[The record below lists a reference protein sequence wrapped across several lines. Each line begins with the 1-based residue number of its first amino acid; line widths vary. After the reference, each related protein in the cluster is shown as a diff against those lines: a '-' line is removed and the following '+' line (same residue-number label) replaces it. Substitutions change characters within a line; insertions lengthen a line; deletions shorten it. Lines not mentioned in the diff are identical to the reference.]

1 MPSDAKL
8 VRRLSLTDSIL
19 LLAGGIIGSGIFLT
33 AKDVAI
39 NTRHPW
45 LFLTVWVVGMGMALL
60 ACFAFAEL
68 GGMFPHAGGQYVY
81 MREAYG
87 DTAGFLYGWMYFT
100 VSATGTVAALG
111 VGFATYLGQTFPA
124 LHAEQ
129 VILPLRFVDITRGH
143 LIALA
148 AIALQTLINIFG
160 VKKGAILQNVA
171 TWAKFGAIGTFV
183 VGGLL
188 LGRGSWDHF
197 RHSLVPS
204 GNEHVSIATGVGIA
218 LIAVF
223 WAYDG
228 WVYVTFVGGEIKDPQ
243 RNVPRAL
250 IWGLI
255 LVGVVYIS
263 INAVYIYALPMNE
276 IAAQEAVAQT
286 AAVSMFSGRVAP
298 WLSMMVAL
306 SCFGAMA
313 PCLMSGARVYYAMA
327 EDGIFFHALAK
338 VHPRWHTPVMSLV
351 LQAIWAGVLAL
362 SGKYDEL
369 FTYVMFMM
377 VLSYVLTVVGLFVL
391 RRKKPDVPRP
401 YRCTGYPVL
410 PAIYVVL
417 GSLWAINAAVEKRKE
432 TLVGTA
438 IVLLGVPFYLW
449 WKRQRKADAARE
461 LVGALEIRLAGCF
474 MNFQNFDLEY
484 FQSQF
489 ERTVEI
495 NLADSSV
502 KCANVSDLLAGED
515 PSPLLEL
522 PLYYPEV
529 NGTTLLRERIAALYP
544 NTSAANVLVTVGA
557 AQANWMVCNTLL
569 EQGDEVIVV
578 SPGYRQVWGLAKN
591 TGCRVK
597 ETHLRPENNW
607 RLDMD
612 ELESL
617 AGPKTKAD
625 FHCESEQSNRQHS
638 VARRDGADREHL
650 QKDWSVAA
658 RG

>member
-1 MPSDAKL
+1 LPQSANQETKL
-8 VRRLSLTDSIL
+8 VRGLSLSDSIL

-39 NTRHPW
+39 NTRRPW

-68 GGMFPHAGGQYVY
+68 GCMFPHAGGQYVY

-87 DTAGFLYGWMYFT
+87 DAAGFLYGWMYFT

-124 LHAEQ
+124 LHAER
-129 VILPLRFVDITRGH
+129 VVVSLHFVDITRAH

-148 AIALQTLINIFG
+148 AITLQTLINIFG
-160 VKKGAILQNVA
+160 VKKGAVLQNIA
-171 TWAKFGAIGTFV
+171 TWAKFAAIAVFV
-183 VGGLL
+183 VGGLA
-188 LGRGSWDHF
+188 LGRGSWDHY
-197 RHSLVPS
+197 RHSLPTGPDS
-204 GNEHVSIATGVGIA
+204 VSLVTGIGIA

-228 WVYVTFVGGEIKDPQ
+228 WVYITLVAGEVKEPQ
-243 RNVPRAL
+243 RNLPRAL
-250 IWGLI
+250 IWGLL

-263 INAVYIYALPMNE
+263 INAVYVYALPMNE
-276 IAAQEAVAQT
+276 IAAQETVAQT

-327 EDGIFFHALAK
+327 EDGVFFHALAS

-351 LQAIWAGVLAL
+351 LQAIWASVLTL

-377 VLSYVLTVVGLFVL
+377 VLSYVLTVAGLFVL

-401 YRCTGYPVL
+401 YRCTGYPWL
-410 PAIYVVL
+410 PATYVVL

-438 IVLLGVPFYLW
+438 IVALGVPFYFY
-449 WKRQRKADAARE
+449 WKKQRKADAAR
-461 LVGALEIRLAGCF
+461 
-474 MNFQNFDLEY
+474 N
-484 FQSQF
+484 
-489 ERTVEI
+489 
-495 NLADSSV
+495 
-502 KCANVSDLLAGED
+502 
-515 PSPLLEL
+515 SP
-522 PLYYPEV
+522 
-529 NGTTLLRERIAALYP
+529 A
-544 NTSAANVLVTVGA
+544 S
-557 AQANWMVCNTLL
+557 
-569 EQGDEVIVV
+569 
-578 SPGYRQVWGLAKN
+578 
-591 TGCRVK
+591 
-597 ETHLRPENNW
+597 
-607 RLDMD
+607 
-612 ELESL
+612 
-617 AGPKTKAD
+617 
-625 FHCESEQSNRQHS
+625 
-638 VARRDGADREHL
+638 
-650 QKDWSVAA
+650 
-658 RG
+658 